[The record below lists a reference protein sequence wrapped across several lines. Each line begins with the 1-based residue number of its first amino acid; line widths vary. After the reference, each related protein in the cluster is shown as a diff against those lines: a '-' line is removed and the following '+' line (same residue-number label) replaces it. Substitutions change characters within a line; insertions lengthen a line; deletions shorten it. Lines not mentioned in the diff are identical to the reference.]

1 MNRNTRWWWV
11 RHAPTVAPAGTL
23 NGRSDVA
30 ADLSDTAAVA
40 GLARSLPAGAVWLVS
55 PLRRTVATAE
65 ALLGAGARAAGDPVA
80 EADLMEQNFG
90 AWEGGGYDQMDDG
103 FWDDPVSNRPPGGE
117 SFAEVTSRVGGAI
130 GRWNESSAG
139 RDIVAVAHAGVV
151 RAALALALG
160 GRAAEALRFAID
172 PLSLTRLDRVAGGGA
187 ADESWAIVCV
197 NRPSGAPSGG
207 GQNENP

>member
-1 MNRNTRWWWV
+1 MSANIRWWWV

-23 NGRSDVA
+23 NGRSDVE
-30 ADLSDTAAVA
+30 ADLSDAAAVA
-40 GLARSLPAGAVWLVS
+40 ALARALPTGALWLVS

-65 ALLGAGARAAGDPVA
+65 ALLGAGATAAGDPVA
-80 EADLMEQNFG
+80 EAYLMEQDFG
-90 AWEGGGYDQMDDG
+90 AWEGGGYDQMDGG

-160 GRAAEALRFAID
+160 GRAAEALRFAVD

-187 ADESWAIVCV
+187 ADEAWAVVCV
-197 NRPSGAPSGG
+197 NRPPGAASGG

>member
-1 MNRNTRWWWV
+1 MTGNIRWWWV

-30 ADLSDTAAVA
+30 ADLSDAAAVA
-40 GLARSLPAGAVWLVS
+40 ALARSLPTGAVWLVS

-80 EADLMEQNFG
+80 EADLLEQDFG

-130 GRWNESSAG
+130 GRWSDLSAG

-187 ADESWAIVCV
+187 EDEAWAIVCV